1 MRGSAIPDPLI
12 ESQIQHVI
20 TRRQKLLKIL
30 KITLGAL
37 GALALLIALLFGHGD
52 IPLEELKAR
61 YAPPPSS
68 FLPMGGMEVHFRDE
82 GADPE
87 GTPIVLLHGT
97 GSSLHTF
104 EAWASELKKSNRIIR
119 MDLPGYGLTGPF
131 PDRDYSIENYLV
143 FLKAF
148 LDALGVE
155 KCILGGNSLGG
166 RIAWNFTARHPG
178 MVDRL
183 ILIDASGYPT
193 DPKSVPLAFRLARTP
208 LVQNAFTFITPRFV
222 VRSSVENVFAD
233 RMKVT
238 PALVDRYFEL
248 SLREGN
254 RQAFLDRFRAVED
267 PSAIEALKS
276 IQQKTLILW
285 GAQDELI
292 PPENAH
298 RFGRDLANDTL
309 VILQGAGHVPMEEIP
324 ARSLE
329 PVRSFIK
336 IR

>member
-1 MRGSAIPDPLI
+1 M
-12 ESQIQHVI
+12 I
-20 TRRQKLLKIL
+20 TRRQKLLQIL

-37 GALALLIALLFGHGD
+37 GALAFLTALLFGHRD

-68 FLPMGGMEVHFRDE
+68 FLPLGGMQVHFRDE

-87 GTPIVLLHGT
+87 GPPIVLLHGT

-104 EAWASELKKSNRIIR
+104 DAWAAGLKQSTRVIR

-131 PDRDYSIENYLV
+131 PGRDYSIENYLV
-143 FLKAF
+143 FLKGF

-166 RIAWNFTARHPG
+166 RIAWNFTARYPG
-178 MVDRL
+178 
-183 ILIDASGYPT
+183 
-193 DPKSVPLAFRLARTP
+193 
-208 LVQNAFTFITPRFV
+208 
-222 VRSSVENVFAD
+222 
-233 RMKVT
+233 KVT
-238 PALVDRYFEL
+238 PDLWDRYFEL

-254 RQAFLDRFRAVED
+254 RQAFLDRFRARED

-276 IQQKTLILW
+276 IQQKSLILW

-292 PPENAH
+292 PPENAY

-329 PVRSFIK
+329 PVLSFLN